1 MREWIEELSEYM
13 ENQERASPL
22 LADLSEEV
30 HQAVL
35 ETDFLL
41 EASDQLQ
48 TAYAA
53 LIEKVD
59 DGNS

>member
-13 ENQERASPL
+13 ENQERAFPL

>member
-13 ENQERASPL
+13 ENQDRASPL

-59 DGNS
+59 DGNA